1 MRIIWAPRALLRA
14 EESMD
19 WIARDDPEAARRWV
33 AHLFDRVRQ
42 LRQFPDSGRMVPEAR
57 RPEIRELIMDQY
69 RIIYR
74 RDPTRIIVLTVRHTR
89 ELFSPDDV

>member
-1 MRIIWAPRALLRA
+1 LLRA
-14 EESMD
+14 EEFMD

-42 LRQFPDSGRMVPEAR
+42 LRQFPDSGRMIPEAR

-74 RDPTRIIVLTVRHTR
+74 RDASRIVVLTVRHTR